1 MREPFRLLCLAAAFL
16 LFFRTAAG
24 EVEALAREL
33 DDIERNFWTAA
44 ALPHDSLVRQEVT
57 SRLASF
63 YARVSTLQKKV
74 REQGIKGPN
83 LTVSCAQLQEIF
95 GMLKPSSLPGHRIAL
110 KETGMS
116 AYQREFQRSQ
126 RFKQKSARDLPKYPT
141 LKIVNAVS
149 YASWVDAVFQ
159 SNLQKLRNLAKSGRA
174 GKKSKSGRA
183 PVSTEVRNTFET
195 YILAIARL
203 RAGFVS
209 LAQNKLYQENP
220 KPQEPPH
227 VRKNH

>member
-1 MREPFRLLCLAAAFL
+1 MKTALRLFSLAAAFL
-16 LFFRTAAG
+16 LFSGTAAG
-24 EVEALAREL
+24 EIDALAREL

-57 SRLASF
+57 SRLAAF
-63 YARVSTLQKKV
+63 YAKVSVVQRKV
-74 REQGIKGPN
+74 REQKIKGPN
-83 LTVSCAQLQEIF
+83 LTVCCAQLQEIF
-95 GMLKPSSLPGHRIAL
+95 GLLKPGSLPGYRITL

-116 AYQREFQRSQ
+116 AYQKEFQRSQ
-126 RFKQKSARDLPKYPT
+126 RFKQKNARDLPKYPT
-141 LKIVNAVS
+141 LKIVNQVS
-149 YASWVDAVFQ
+149 YASWVDNVCQ

-174 GKKSKSGRA
+174 GKKSKSGHS

-209 LAQNKLYQENP
+209 LAQNKFYHENP